1 MRDTK
6 DLLYMLVGSAV
17 GVVCLKIIA
26 VKLELDIL
34 SGGMS
39 TIVGATFLAVGF
51 GYLLRG
57 GVKRLEDLKK

>member
-39 TIVGATFLAVGF
+39 TIVGATLLVVGF

-57 GVKRLEDLKK
+57 GLKRLREFQK